1 MKNTAEKES
10 LLYMYRLVIKKSAK
24 KELDNIADHQFLKID
39 KAILGL
45 RENPFPYPQSIKLK
59 GEAKRRLRAGEYR
72 VVYTVDESEKIVT
85 IYHIRNRREVYR

>member
-45 RENPFPYPQSIKLK
+45 RENPFPYPHSQ
-59 GEAKRRLRAGEYR
+59 
-72 VVYTVDESEKIVT
+72 
-85 IYHIRNRREVYR
+85 